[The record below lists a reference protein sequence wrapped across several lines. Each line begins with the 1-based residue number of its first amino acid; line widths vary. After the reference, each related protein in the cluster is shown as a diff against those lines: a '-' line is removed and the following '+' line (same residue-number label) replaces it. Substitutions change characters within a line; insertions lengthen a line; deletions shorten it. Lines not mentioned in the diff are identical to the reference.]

1 MLISNEERNN
11 MIKIF
16 GEEAIKNL
24 EIAESPNSSA
34 EEKEHAKF
42 WLHRKVLLTFKE
54 MIEEDLKGTRDLKKF
69 IEENESK
76 KSEKERIRKARR
88 LKQGLEDSLYTF
100 GKTIIDHLVEFE
112 KVAKVK
118 DLAAIIQKEPER
130 LRELAKNFDEKRDES
145 LFMFLIYTEGAE
157 GEKNPLARS
166 VHHYLLTRAESDP
179 EFQKVFLNKLDEVEK
194 GEKRAHLELIKK

>member
-11 MIKIF
+11 MLHVYGK
-16 GEEAIKNL
+16 EAVKNL
-24 EIAESPNSSA
+24 EIMESPKSSE

-42 WLHRKVLLTFKE
+42 WFHRAVILKTKE
-54 MIEEDLKGTRDLKKF
+54 MIEDDLKGIKDLENFIKK
-69 IEENESK
+69 N
-76 KSEKERIRKARR
+76 KSNNNEKERIRKARR
-88 LKQGLEDSLYTF
+88 LKQGLEESLYTF
-100 GKTIIDHLVEFE
+100 GETIINHLVKFE

-130 LRELAKNFDEKRDES
+130 LRELAKNFDKQRDES

-157 GEKNPLARS
+157 GEDNPLARS